1 MKCGGHDTTGSAPS
15 GTPSALGKK
24 NVHHAGHVAA
34 PAFRSKG
41 GIICFAFKFSFRP
54 MDLLLLRH
62 FRLYV
67 VVRFYILRDELI

>member
-1 MKCGGHDTTGSAPS
+1 MGTTPPG
-15 GTPSALGKK
+15 ALPPEHQPLAEK
-24 NVHHAGHVAA
+24 NVQHAGHVAA
-34 PAFRSKG
+34 PVFRSEG
-41 GIICFAFKFSFRP
+41 NIICFAFKFSFRP